1 MERLLLSLDPTAISA
16 TLLVR
21 TPGERLRLNL
31 GGALLPGPV
40 RRGRWDRRTLPVE
53 AHPVY
58 RLMYRLDACGYEPEA
73 GVVAFEAYF
82 RERGLSLAAARE
94 KARRKGAA
102 LVRRYAGLVQGMAA
116 EGYRPGRAPD
126 EIGVAIA
133 RDGTLLKAPGGQHRF
148 AAARL
153 LGLDRVTAEVRY
165 IHRDWQRGCS
175 GLDPVSLCACIG
187 ERLGPACSLEGP
199 VAAA

>member
-1 MERLLLSLDPTAISA
+1 MERLLLSLDPAAISVA
-16 TLLVR
+16 LLVR
-21 TPGERLRLNL
+21 TPGERLRLGL
-31 GGALLPGPV
+31 GGAFLPTPV
-40 RRGRWDRRTLPVE
+40 RRGGWDRRTLPVE

-58 RLMYRLDACGYEPEA
+58 RLMHRLDACGYDPEA
-73 GVVAFEAYF
+73 GTAAFEAYF
-82 RERGLSLAAARE
+82 RERGLSPAAARE

-102 LVRRYAGLVQGMAA
+102 LVWRYAGLVRSMAA

-153 LGLDRVTAEVRY
+153 LGLDRVTAEVCY
-165 IHRDWQRGCS
+165 IHRDWQRGCG
-175 GLDPVSLCACIG
+175 GLDPVSLCACLG
-187 ERLGPACSLEGP
+187 ERLGAACYLDEP
-199 VAAA
+199 AAAA